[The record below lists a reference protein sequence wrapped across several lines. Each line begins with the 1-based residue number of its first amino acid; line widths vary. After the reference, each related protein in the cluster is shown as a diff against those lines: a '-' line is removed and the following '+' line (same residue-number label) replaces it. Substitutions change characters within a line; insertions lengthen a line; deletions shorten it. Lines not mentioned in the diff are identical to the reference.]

1 MEFKKKKILITG
13 SAGFI
18 GFHVAKLMMK
28 KNHEIIGVD
37 NLNNY
42 YDINLKKKRIKNLI
56 KLSKKKKFKFTFH
69 KIDISNSRSLNKIF
83 YKYKFTHVI
92 NLAAQAGVRYSL
104 INPDSYVKS
113 NLLGFANLI
122 EQSKNHKIRHFLYAS
137 TSSVYGNNSKL
148 PFKES
153 HLADHP
159 IQFYAATKR
168 SNELIAHAYS
178 SLFKIPTT
186 GLRFFTVYGPW
197 GRPDM
202 ALYKF
207 TKNIMDGKKIEVFN
221 YGNHERDFTYV
232 EDIAKAV
239 SKLCFK
245 IPKKKKILKE
255 SNPSSSKAPFEIF
268 NIGNN
273 KPVKLMHYIKLIEK
287 NLNKKAKI
295 KFLPIQPGDIKNTL
309 SSNIKLN
316 NYINYKPKIT
326 AESGVKKFVDWFKKY
341 HKKN

>member
-1 MEFKKKKILITG
+1 MKKKIILITG

-18 GFHVAKLMMK
+18 GYHVSKLMMK
-28 KNHEIIGVD
+28 KNHIIIGLD
-37 NLNNY
+37 NINNY
-42 YDINLKKKRIKNLI
+42 YDVKLKKERIHNLI
-56 KLSKKKKFKFTFH
+56 AYSKRNKFKFLF
-69 KIDISNSRSLNKIF
+69 KKLDISDSKPLKRLF
-83 YKYKFTHVI
+83 TKYKITHVV
-92 NLAAQAGVRYSL
+92 NLAAQAGVRYS
-104 INPDSYVKS
+104 ITNPESYVKS
-113 NLLGFANLI
+113 NLIGFSNLI
-122 EQSKNHKIRHFLYAS
+122 HQSQIHKIKHFLYAS
-137 TSSVYGNNSKL
+137 TSSVYGSNTKL

-178 SLFKIPTT
+178 TLFRLPTT

-207 TKNIMDGKKIEVFN
+207 TKNIIENKKIEVFN
-221 YGNHERDFTYV
+221 YGKHERDFTYID
-232 EDIAKAV
+232 DIAKAV
-239 SKLCFK
+239 SKLCLK
-245 IPKKKKILKE
+245 IPKRKNTWKE
-255 SNPSSSKAPFEIF
+255 NNPSSSKAPFEIF

-287 NLNKKAKI
+287 NVKKKARI

-309 SSNIKLN
+309 SSNDKLKKL
-316 NYINYKPKIT
+316 INYKPKIT
-326 AESGVKKFVDWFKKY
+326 AEVGVKRFVDWYKKY